1 MMNIAEGFTNI
12 VVSKGTEEEKN
23 ELMTLFAV
31 GLTIKIALLYIVYR
45 FLWPYVV
52 PKLTKNVTPNPKFT
66 TILALYLLIS
76 FLF

>member
-23 ELMTLFAV
+23 ELMKLFAI
-31 GLTIKIALLYIVYR
+31 GLTMKIALLYIVYR
-45 FLWPYVV
+45 FLWPYVM

-66 TILALYLLIS
+66 TILALYLLIN

>member
-23 ELMTLFAV
+23 ELMKLFAI
-31 GLTIKIALLYIVYR
+31 GLTMKIALLYIVYR

>member
-1 MMNIAEGFTNI
+1 MLNITEGFTNI

-23 ELMTLFAV
+23 ELMKLFAI
-31 GLTIKIALLYIVYR
+31 GLTMKIALLYIVYR

>member
-31 GLTIKIALLYIVYR
+31 GLTIKVVLLYIVYR
-45 FLWPYVV
+45 FLWPYVM
-52 PKLTKNVTPNPKFT
+52 PKLTKNITPNPKFT
-66 TILALYLLIS
+66 TILALYLLIN